1 MTPPDLPTI
10 LPGHSTILPRPFLS
24 VAGISKSF
32 PGVHALTG
40 VSLHVNEGEVLALIG
55 ENGAGKSTLMK
66 IIGGIY
72 QPDAGEIRVREAPV
86 AFRTVH
92 DSLAAGIAIIHQE
105 LNLAENLS
113 VAENIYLGRQP
124 RRGPFGLRDRR
135 ALVRGSREAL
145 AEIGLQVHPLAT
157 LGDLSPG
164 QKQLVEIAK
173 ALSRE
178 ARLLVFD
185 EPTSSLSTRE
195 AEVLFERIDELK
207 RRGIAIIYISH
218 RLGEITRLAKRVQVL
233 RDGRMAGFL
242 EEAEIT
248 HDNMVRLMVGRD
260 ISKFFGHER
269 NQKAARNRVVLSVK
283 GLRTSSSTH
292 RVSFELRAGEI
303 LGMGGL
309 VGAGRTEL
317 VRAIFG
323 VDPIEEGS
331 IEVDGKPTD
340 IRSPRDAIAAGIQ
353 LVPEDR
359 KAQGLILDLTLRENV
374 ALAGLPTYRRWGLLN
389 RAREREVARA
399 EKERLRIRAPGIEIK
414 AKNLSGG
421 NQQKVVLGKWL
432 SLGAKVL
439 ILDEPT
445 RGVDVGAKEEIYALL
460 SRLAA
465 AGLGILMVSSEMEEL
480 IAMSDRVI
488 VLHEG
493 RLEGELTGA
502 RITEEDVIRL
512 TVGGAA

>member
-1 MTPPDLPTI
+1 MTSAGISTTLPE
-10 LPGHSTILPRPFLS
+10 PFLS
-24 VAGISKSF
+24 VSGISKSF
-32 PGVHALTG
+32 PGVQALSG
-40 VSLHVNEGEVLALIG
+40 VGLHVGESEVLALIG

-72 QPDAGEIRVREAPV
+72 QPDAGEIQVRGRKI
-86 AFRTVH
+86 AFRSVQ

-105 LNLAENLS
+105 LNLADNLS

-135 ALVRGSREAL
+135 ALIRGSEAAL
-145 AEIGLQVHPLAT
+145 AQVGLHVHPLAR

-164 QKQLVEIAK
+164 RKQLVEIAK

-195 AEVLFERIDELK
+195 AEVLFERIDDL
-207 RRGIAIIYISH
+207 RARGIAIIYISH
-218 RLGEITRLAKRVQVL
+218 RLVEITRLARRVQVL

-242 EEAEIT
+242 EGPEIT

-260 ISKFFGHER
+260 ISKFFGHQRKED
-269 NQKAARNRVVLSVK
+269 AGWGRVVLSVK
-283 GLRTSSSTH
+283 GLRTASSPH
-292 RVSFELRAGEI
+292 RVSFDLRAGEI

-309 VGAGRTEL
+309 VGAGRSEL
-317 VRAIFG
+317 VRALFG
-323 VDPIEEGS
+323 VDPIIEGS
-331 IEVDGKPTD
+331 VEVDGKPVG
-340 IRSPRDAIAAGIQ
+340 IRSPRDAIAAGLQ

-359 KAQGLILDLTLRENV
+359 KAQGLILDLTIRENV
-374 ALAGLPTYRRWGLLN
+374 ALAGLPTYRRWGLLD
-389 RAREREVARA
+389 RGRERDVARG
-399 EKERLRIRAPGIEIK
+399 EVERLRIRAPGIEVK
-414 AKNLSGG
+414 ARNLSGG

-445 RGVDVGAKEEIYALL
+445 RGVDVGAKQEIYALL

-480 IAMSDRVI
+480 IAMSDRVL

-493 RLEGELTGA
+493 RLAGELAGA

-512 TVGGAA
+512 AVGGAA